1 MNYRLNT
8 RYDEMCLVI
17 KVAVEQPCEV
27 VVKVASE
34 DKPNIVFTDRWATV
48 KGQQT
53 FYVRLPITSEN
64 VIISVYDKKK
74 GNLPKSQEKNQQHL
88 SIFQNFL
95 SENFYHL

>member
-17 KVAVEQPCEV
+17 KVAVMQRCQV
-27 VVKVASE
+27 VIKIYAE

-53 FYVRLPITSEN
+53 FYVRLPMTSEN
-64 VIISVYDKKK
+64 VIVSVYDKAK
-74 GNLPKSQEKNQQHL
+74 GNLPKNEEKNIKISL
-88 SIFQNFL
+88 V
-95 SENFYHL
+95 